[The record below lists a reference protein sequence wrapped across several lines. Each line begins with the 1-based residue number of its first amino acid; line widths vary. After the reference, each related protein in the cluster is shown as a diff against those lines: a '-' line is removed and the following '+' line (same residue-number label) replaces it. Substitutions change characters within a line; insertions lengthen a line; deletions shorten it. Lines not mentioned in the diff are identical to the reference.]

1 MRAALERRLPACVSA
16 RA

>member
-16 RA
+16 LA